1 MYLSLSVCCG
11 GLSHPLSGLP
21 NRGSVAYAK
30 MGQQEHA
37 QMKRKIATALALVGF
52 CVSRQPVSAKSIE
65 QLFLKCTFS
74 GSSQSAGTDPFISKD
89 EVAIYRIRNGYIAAW
104 NPESGEFQDNKCDLS
119 NGYKVYS
126 KKMPSDTRK
135 ILL

>member
-1 MYLSLSVCCG
+1 
-11 GLSHPLSGLP
+11 
-21 NRGSVAYAK
+21 

-65 QLFLKCTFS
+65 QLFLKCTLS
-74 GSSQSAGTDPFISKD
+74 GSSQGAGTDPFISKD

>member
-1 MYLSLSVCCG
+1 M
-11 GLSHPLSGLP
+11 
-21 NRGSVAYAK
+21 
-30 MGQQEHA
+30 
-37 QMKRKIATALALVGF
+37 RKITTALALVGF
-52 CVSRQPVSAKSIE
+52 CVSRQPVPAKSIE